1 MPGYAYPVGATT
13 ADTGTAKSVTKQIT
27 SANTL
32 VSIFT
37 ASSKTRVNS
46 VLVSNALGTT
56 LPVELYVYRTTD
68 TTNYLVGK
76 TRVLKSEYM
85 LLPLVSGDVRV
96 SDTAEAPTANKTLTE
111 IVLESGDIV
120 KAKCP
125 LEDVINVTLDLKEG
139 VK

>member
-1 MPGYAYPVGATT
+1 MGYAYPVGATT

-46 VLVSNALGTT
+46 VLVTNALGTI
-56 LPVELYVYRTTD
+56 LPVELHVYRTAD

-85 LLPLVSGDVRV
+85 LLSLVSGDVRV

-111 IVLESGDIV
+111 IVLQSGDIV

-125 LEDVINVTLDLKEG
+125 LEDVINVTLDVKEG
-139 VK
+139 IK

>member
-1 MPGYAYPVGATT
+1 MGYAYPVGATA

-46 VLVSNALGTT
+46 VLVTNALGTI
-56 LPVELYVYRTTD
+56 LPVELHVYRTTD

-85 LLPLVSGDVRV
+85 LLSLVSGDVRV
-96 SDTAEAPTANKTLTE
+96 SDTAESPTANKTLTE
-111 IVLESGDIV
+111 IVLQSGDIV

-125 LEDVINVTLDLKEG
+125 IEDVINVTLDLKEG

>member
-1 MPGYAYPVGATT
+1 MGYAYPVGATA

-46 VLVSNALGTT
+46 VLVTNALGTI
-56 LPVELYVYRTTD
+56 LPVELHVYRTTD

-85 LLPLVSGDVRV
+85 LLSLVSGDVRV

-111 IVLESGDIV
+111 IVLQSGDIV